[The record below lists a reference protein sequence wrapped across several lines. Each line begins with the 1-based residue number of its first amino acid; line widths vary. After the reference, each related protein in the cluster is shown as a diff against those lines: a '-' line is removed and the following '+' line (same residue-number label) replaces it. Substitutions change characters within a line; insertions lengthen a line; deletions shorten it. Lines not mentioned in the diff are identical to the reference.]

1 VNIKEQKMTKN
12 RRLQEIRKLLET
24 ECEVQ
29 NADLAERFDVSEM
42 TIRRDIDLL
51 SKDAAIIRTRG
62 GAYLA
67 PVSQQSEPSYTFR
80 LQEGSAVKEKIAAK
94 AAEIMQ
100 DYMNVFLDSGTTTE
114 YILKYVDRKKRYM
127 VITNGINIAAELV
140 NHSQISSVLIG
151 GDFRT
156 NTLSTAGPTAEE
168 QVKRFRF
175 DVAFLGANAIDGEGN
190 AYVGTT
196 LEVGLKRSIIE
207 NSARCY
213 VIADSSKFNHY
224 NLTSYVNI
232 RDISG
237 VITDSGISRETREQL
252 ESCRVKV
259 FIAD

>member
-1 VNIKEQKMTKN
+1 MTKN

-24 ECEVQ
+24 ESEVQ

-42 TIRRDIDLL
+42 TIRRDIDQL

-80 LQEGSAVKEKIAAK
+80 LQEGSAVKEKIASK

-100 DYMNVFLDSGTTTE
+100 SHMNIYIDSGTTTE
-114 YILKYVDRKKRYM
+114 YILRYVDRKKRHM

-175 DVAFLGANAIDGEGN
+175 DVAFLGANAIDENGN

-207 NSARCY
+207 NSAECY
-213 VIADSSKFNHY
+213 VLADSSKFNNY
-224 NLTSYVNI
+224 SLTSYINI
-232 RDISG
+232 SNMSG
-237 VITDSGISRETREQL
+237 VITDRGISQETREGL
-252 ESCRVKV
+252 EHCGVKV
-259 FIAD
+259 IIAD

>member
-1 VNIKEQKMTKN
+1 MTKN
-12 RRLQEIRKLLET
+12 KRLQEIRRLLE
-24 ECEVQ
+24 EESEVQ
-29 NADLAERFDVSEM
+29 NAELAERFKVSEM
-42 TIRRDIDLL
+42 TIRRDIDQL

-94 AAEIMQ
+94 AAKIMQ
-100 DYMNVFLDSGTTTE
+100 DHMNIFLDSGTTTE
-114 YILKYVDRKKRYM
+114 CILKYVDKRKRYM

-175 DVAFLGANAIDGEGN
+175 DVAFLGANAIDENGN

-196 LEVGLKRSIIE
+196 LEVGLKHSIIE
-207 NSARCY
+207 NSVKCY
-213 VIADSSKFNHY
+213 VLADSSKFNNY
-224 NLTSYVNI
+224 SLTSYINI
-232 RDISG
+232 SNISG
-237 VITDSGISRETREQL
+237 VITDSGISQKTLEQL
-252 ESCRVKV
+252 EGCNVKV
-259 FIAD
+259 IIAG

>member
-1 VNIKEQKMTKN
+1 MTKN
-12 RRLQEIRKLLET
+12 KRLQEIRKLLEV
-24 ECEVQ
+24 ESEVQ
-29 NADLAERFDVSEM
+29 NAELAERFKVSEM

-80 LQEGSAVKEKIAAK
+80 LQESSAVKEQIASK

-100 DYMNVFLDSGTTTE
+100 DHMNIFLDSGTTTE
-114 YILKYVDRKKRYM
+114 CVLKYVDKRKRYM

-140 NHSQISSVLIG
+140 NHRQISSVLIG

-168 QVKRFRF
+168 QVKKFRF
-175 DVAFLGANAIDGEGN
+175 DVAFLGVNAIDAEGN

-196 LEVGLKRSIIE
+196 LEVGLKHSIIE

-213 VIADSSKFNHY
+213 VLADSTKFDSY
-224 NLTSYVNI
+224 NLVSYVNI
-232 RDISG
+232 SAISG
-237 VITDSGISRETREQL
+237 VITDSGISKEIL
-252 ESCRVKV
+252 EHMQSRHVKV
-259 FIAD
+259 IIAD

>member
-1 VNIKEQKMTKN
+1 MNKVKRLKEIKN
-12 RRLQEIRKLLET
+12 LLE
-24 ECEVQ
+24 EEGEVQ
-29 NADLAERFDVSEM
+29 NAELAERFKVSEM
-42 TIRRDIDLL
+42 TIRRDIDQL

-94 AAEIMQ
+94 AAKIMQ
-100 DYMNVFLDSGTTTE
+100 DHMNIFLDSGTTTE
-114 YILKYVDRKKRYM
+114 CILKYVDKRKRYM

-175 DVAFLGANAIDGEGN
+175 DVAFLGANAIDENGN

-196 LEVGLKRSIIE
+196 LEVGLKHSIIE
-207 NSARCY
+207 NSIKCY
-213 VIADSSKFNHY
+213 VLADSSKFNNY
-224 NLTSYVNI
+224 SLTSYINI
-232 RDISG
+232 SNISG
-237 VITDSGISRETREQL
+237 VITDSGISQKTLEQL
-252 ESCRVKV
+252 ESCNVEV
-259 FIAD
+259 IIAD

>member
-1 VNIKEQKMTKN
+1 MNKTKRLREIK
-12 RRLQEIRKLLET
+12 KLLEA
-24 ECEVQ
+24 ESEVQ

-42 TIRRDIDLL
+42 TIRRDIGLL

-80 LQEGSAVKEKIAAK
+80 IQERSAVKEKIAAK

-100 DYMNVFLDSGTTTE
+100 GHMNIFLDSGTTTE
-114 YILKYVDRKKRYM
+114 CILKYVDRKRRYM

-175 DVAFLGANAIDGEGN
+175 DVAFLGANAIDEKGN

-196 LEVGLKRSIIE
+196 LEVGLKRSVIE
-207 NSARCY
+207 NSAGCY
-213 VIADSSKFNHY
+213 VLADSSKFNGY
-224 NLTSYVNI
+224 SLTSYINI
-232 RDISG
+232 SDISG
-237 VITDSGISRETREQL
+237 VITDSGIPRKIREHL
-252 ESCRVKV
+252 ESCKV
-259 FIAD
+259 NVIVAD